1 MKLPKPAGAPTEF
14 GQRPKRGSPEQT
26 RARIVMAAAEEFQTH
41 GYFGTDS
48 NVIARAAGYAP
59 GTFYKHFV
67 DKRAVFLAVY
77 VDWVTAQWA
86 EIAKLLRD
94 DLPGPSLAAQIADLV
109 LAHHKTWRVFRSSL
123 KALIA
128 TDAEVR
134 KYHRAWRR
142 RQLRLLGEVLGRPS
156 QPEDALGV
164 LVIEH
169 IADALA
175 DGEAAAIG
183 VPREVGREYLIS
195 QLADTLGRRPRAN
208 SDIAPASRQM

>member
-1 MKLPKPAGAPTEF
+1 MKLPKPAGAPAES

-26 RARIVMAAAEEFQTH
+26 RARIVMAAAEEFQAH

-86 EIAKLLRD
+86 EIAKLLKGD
-94 DLPGPSLAAQIADLV
+94 TPQPDLAAQIVDLV

-123 KALIA
+123 NALVA

-142 RQLRLLGEVLGRPS
+142 RQLRLMADLLGTPS
-156 QPEDALGV
+156 GAEDALGV
-164 LVIEH
+164 LIMERV
-169 IADALA
+169 ADAIV

-183 VPREVGREYLIS
+183 IPRELGRDYLIA
-195 QLADTLGRRPRAN
+195 QLNQTLTRKVTSAQVATE
-208 SDIAPASRQM
+208 S